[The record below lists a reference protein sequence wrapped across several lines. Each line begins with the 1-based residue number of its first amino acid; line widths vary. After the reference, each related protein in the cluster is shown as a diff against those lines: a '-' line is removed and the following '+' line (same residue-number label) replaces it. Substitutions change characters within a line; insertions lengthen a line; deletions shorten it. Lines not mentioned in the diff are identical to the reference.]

1 MQRGMRSWESLH
13 KRACE
18 LCNAGRCIRGRVSC
32 ATLPLLTSFGRTP
45 AAHAAAPG
53 GGLLRCTS
61 LRLGSLFAVQDNL
74 RRERE
79 PQKPRKRL
87 ISAPRRGARRPDAG
101 VRPNAVRR
109 GDAAQRKRLL
119 IQQLRARC
127 TTQTPSYATASGA
140 LHNTHALLCN
150 SFGRVAQHTR
160 PLWRESLPH
169 CKYADPPRHASS
181 GYQKKKSPP
190 SASKSMT
197 SLEVA
202 GSRVGQP
209 RLGAR

>member
-1 MQRGMRSWESLH
+1 MQRPPWPLH
-13 KRACE
+13 KKACVF
-18 LCNAGRCIRGRVSC
+18 CSVPHGRCIRRRLCC
-32 ATLPLLTSFGRTP
+32 ATRPLLTAFGRTP
-45 AAHAAAPG
+45 ATHVAPPRG
-53 GGLLRCTS
+53 WLLGCS
-61 LRLGSLFAVQDNL
+61 ISRLGSLLAALDHL

-87 ISAPRRGARRPDAG
+87 ISNPRRGLRRPAAG

>member
-1 MQRGMRSWESLH
+1 MRSWESLH

-119 IQQLRARC
+119 MQQLRARC
-127 TTQTPSYATASGA
+127 ITRTLSDASREAQRPS
-140 LHNTHALLCN
+140 HNTYAFLCN
-150 SFGRVAQHTR
+150 ALGRARTTHTPCPNDLSQCAKR
-160 PLWRESLPH
+160 RVCIGRCPE
-169 CKYADPPRHASS
+169 
-181 GYQKKKSPP
+181 QKTGRGDFPDHRKFKRLGKSPRP
-190 SASKSMT
+190 
-197 SLEVA
+197 VFC
-202 GSRVGQP
+202 G
-209 RLGAR
+209 